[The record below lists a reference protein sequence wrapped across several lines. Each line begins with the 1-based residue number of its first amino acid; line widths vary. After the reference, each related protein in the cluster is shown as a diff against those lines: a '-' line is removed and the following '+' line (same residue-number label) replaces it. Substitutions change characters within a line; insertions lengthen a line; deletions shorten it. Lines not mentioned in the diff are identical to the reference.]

1 MVSAILVIALTI
13 CCDSSVTVDAQPA
26 QLGNDMLALD
36 RQVCFAIANRAVL
49 CVYSRRWRMVLSRIC
64 GRIFG

>member
-49 CVYSRRWRMVLSRIC
+49 CLLSTMADVPMCAR
-64 GRIFG
+64 